1 MEVPSMS
8 LRQHPE
14 VPPTMPTNGA
24 DQPLTEELDRL
35 AGAYGNRFLLEP
47 APDGALPQ
55 HGMRGV
61 DALRLIGE
69 ELVLDGIPMRNLATF
84 VTTWMEPEAQRII
97 AENLH
102 RNFIDHAEYPQT
114 AEIEQRCIRMLADLF
129 HAPGETTGA
138 RTQGSSE
145 AIMLGALSLKWKWRQ
160 RREKAGKATDR
171 PNLVFGGDVHVVWEK
186 FCRYFDVEPRIIP
199 LQPHKYTIGPED
211 VEPHVDENTIGV
223 AAVLGTTFTGHAD
236 DIVGINDLLVRM
248 RDEKGLDVPLHVD
261 GASGGFVWPFLYPD
275 SAWDF
280 RLEQVRSINVS
291 GHKYG
296 LVYPGI
302 GWLVFRETS
311 DLAEDL
317 VFYEN
322 YLGKTDATFTLNF
335 STGSAMV
342 LAQYYNFVRFGHEG
356 YRYIME
362 TMQANAQSLAKRIE
376 EIGEFELIG
385 DPGAEQLPLVAF
397 QLKGEHNYD
406 EFDVASQLAAE
417 RGWMVPAYT
426 LPPNASHVTIMRA
439 LVKQTLGHTL
449 ASTLADD
456 IAEACEVLA
465 KKGGLHPHDRKR
477 AKTGT
482 GY

>member
-1 MEVPSMS
+1 MAIDPAALS
-8 LRQHPE
+8 
-14 VPPTMPTNGA
+14 A
-24 DQPLTEELDRL
+24 ELDAR
-35 AGAYGNRFLLEP
+35 AAEYGNRFLLHP
-47 APDGALPQ
+47 APDNELPE
-55 HGMRGV
+55 HGMPAV
-61 DALRLIGE
+61 DAMRLVGE
-69 ELVLDGIPMRNLATF
+69 ELILDGIPMRNLATF
-84 VTTWMEPEAQRII
+84 VTTWMEPEAQRVI

-114 AEIEQRCIRMLADLF
+114 AEIEQRCIRMLAALF

-145 AIMLGALSLKWKWRQ
+145 AIMLGALSLKWKWRK
-160 RREKAGKATDR
+160 RREQAGKDSTK

-199 LQPHKYTIGPED
+199 LQPDKYTIGPED

-236 DIVGINDLLVRM
+236 DIVGINDLLVRLKSE
-248 RDEKGLDVPLHVD
+248 RGLDVPLHVD
-261 GASGGFVWPFLYPD
+261 GASGGFVWPFLYPH
-275 SAWDF
+275 SEWDF

-291 GHKYG
+291 GHKFG

-302 GWLVFRETS
+302 GWLIFREKS

-342 LAQYYNFVRFGHEG
+342 LAQYYNFVRLGHNG
-356 YRYIME
+356 YRFVME
-362 TMQANAQSLAKRIE
+362 VMQRNARVLAQRISE
-376 EIGEFELIG
+376 TGRFRLIG
-385 DPGAEQLPLVAF
+385 AETEEQLPLVAF
-397 QLKGEHNYD
+397 QLAEEQGYD
-406 EFDVASQLAAE
+406 EFDVASQLASE

-426 LPPNASHVTIMRA
+426 LPPKADHVKIMRA
-439 LVKQTLGHTL
+439 LVKETLGRSLVMTL
-449 ASTLADD
+449 GDD
-456 IAEACEVLA
+456 IVEACATLD
-465 KKGGLHPHDRKR
+465 KKGGLHPIERKR
-477 AKTGT
+477 VKTGV

>member
-1 MEVPSMS
+1 MAVEPK
-8 LRQHPE
+8 HTKP
-14 VPPTMPTNGA
+14 NGS
-24 DQPLTEELDRL
+24 DGGGIDELEQRF
-35 AGAYGNRFLLEP
+35 GNRFLQSDAPSERMPQNGMP
-47 APDGALPQ
+47 AL
-55 HGMRGV
+55 
-61 DALRLIGE
+61 DALRLLEE
-69 ELVLDGIPMRNLATF
+69 ELVLDGIPVRNLATF
-84 VTTWMEPEAQRII
+84 VTTWMEPEVQRII

-102 RNFIDHAEYPQT
+102 RNFIDHAEYPKT
-114 AEIEQRCIRMLADLF
+114 AEIEQRCIRMLAHLF

-160 RREKAGKATDR
+160 RREAAGKSTDK

-186 FCRYFDVEPRIIP
+186 FCRYFDVEPRIVP
-199 LQPHKYTIGPED
+199 LQPDKYTIGPED

-236 DIVGINDLLVRM
+236 DIPGINKLLVDIKNER
-248 RDEKGLDVPLHVD
+248 GLDVPLHVD

-275 SAWDF
+275 SEWDF

-302 GWLVFRETS
+302 GWLIFRTKD
-311 DLAEDL
+311 DLAGDL

-342 LAQYYNFVRFGHEG
+342 LAQYYNFVRYGFEG
-356 YRYIME
+356 YSYIMH
-362 TMQANAQSLAKRIE
+362 TMQANAQALADEVEASKDFRLV
-376 EIGEFELIG
+376 GEK
-385 DPGAEQLPLVAF
+385 GAEQLPLVAF
-397 QLKGEHNYD
+397 QLDGEHNYD
-406 EFDVASQLAAE
+406 EFDIAGQLAAE

-426 LPPNASHVTIMRA
+426 MPPNAQHVKIMRV
-439 LVKQTLGHTL
+439 LVRQTLGRSLTTAL
-449 ASTLADD
+449 AQD
-456 IAEACEVLA
+456 IAEACATLA
-465 KKGGLHPHDRKR
+465 QRGGLHPTVRKR
-477 AKTGT
+477 VHSNTGF
-482 GY
+482 